1 MDENVIKS
9 EIEQG
14 IAQVDSSLVITE
26 FMCRYNKEARK
37 LDVSFSAKSS
47 NSDEIVEVSNSWD

>member
-14 IAQVDSSLVITE
+14 IAQVDSSLSISE
-26 FMCRYNKEARK
+26 FSCDYDKETRTLK
-37 LDVSFSAKSS
+37 VFFTAK
-47 NSDEIVEVSNSWD
+47 NANGDTVEVSTKWD

>member
-14 IAQVDSSLVITE
+14 IAQVDSSLTIERFECKLDT
-26 FMCRYNKEARK
+26 KTRK
-37 LDVSFSAKSS
+37 LTVRFTAKSQ
-47 NSDEIVEVSNSWD
+47 NNETVEVRSTIG

>member
-14 IAQVDSSLVITE
+14 IAQVDSSLTIDSFECKFDQKT
-26 FMCRYNKEARK
+26 RK
-37 LDVSFSAKSS
+37 LTVRFTAKSQ
-47 NSDEIVEVSNSWD
+47 NNETVEVRSTLG

>member
-14 IAQVDSSLVITE
+14 IAQVDSSLTITE
-26 FMCRYNKEARK
+26 FICSYNRDARK
-37 LDVSFSAKSS
+37 LNVSFSAKSS
-47 NSDEIVEVSNSWD
+47 NNDEVVEVSNSWD

>member
-14 IAQVDSSLVITE
+14 IAQVDSSLAITE
-26 FMCRYNKEARK
+26 FVCEHNKEKRK
-37 LDVSFSAKSS
+37 LSVFFVAK
-47 NSDEIVEVSNSWD
+47 NQNGETVEVSQNYDN